1 MNKTLIALAIAAAL
15 PVAAQADATIS
26 GTLTSKYKNTGAID
40 TDSRLSVAS
49 SEVLANGMTATAG
62 FSITAD
68 TDDDTENSGT
78 ATLSGDFGT
87 LTVGKI
93 DADGAF
99 QAGDVG
105 GAVADTT
112 ESTSS
117 TASSVYGVHFSGTA
131 AGLTVAAQVNANTGA
146 SGSAGSA
153 VTQVAGSA
161 NANFVA
167 AKAAGHANVT
177 KSTQMSATYEVN
189 GLTVG
194 YAYTSADVTDANTN
208 STAVVGESAHNGVH
222 EGQSVVGAS
231 YAMGDLVVS
240 VGKQNLKDS
249 ATSPDALVSATYT
262 MTAEALTIVAQAD
275 NAPSGDYQLNLSYA
289 LNDAFTLSS
298 EVDKG
303 KTTTMVGTYTEG
315 DMTFTVA
322 RQDDNTTDASIAL
335 DYGNADLTIGRVGA
349 RAAGTITGAKR
360 SAAAEYSHVTYSVAF

>member
-26 GTLTSKYKNTGAID
+26 GSLTSKYKNTGSID

-78 ATLSGDFGT
+78 ATLSGDFGA
-87 LTVGKI
+87 LTVGSI

-99 QAGDVG
+99 QAGDIG
-105 GAVADTT
+105 GAVSDTT
-112 ESTSS
+112 ESTDG
-117 TASSVYGVHFSGTA
+117 TASTVYGIHYSGTV
-131 AGLTVAAQVNANTGA
+131 AGLTIAAQVNANTGA
-146 SGSAGSA
+146 TGSGA
-153 VTQVAGSA
+153 VTAATA
-161 NANFVA
+161 NTDALSNYA
-167 AKAAGHANVT
+167 AASDTTKT

-189 GLTVG
+189 GLTLG
-194 YAYTSADVTDANTN
+194 YAYASAKPADA
-208 STAVVGESAHNGVH
+208 SSATHDGLN
-222 EGQSVVGAS
+222 EGQTAVGAS
-231 YAMGDLVVS
+231 YAFGDLVVS
-240 VGKQNLKDS
+240 VGKQNLKDT

-262 MTAEALTIVAQAD
+262 MTADAFTLVAQAD
-275 NAPSGDYQLNLSYA
+275 NAPSGDYQLNMSYA
-289 LNDAFTLSS
+289 LTDALSISS

-303 KTTTMVGTYTEG
+303 KTTTMVGTYTDG

-335 DYGNADLTIGRVGA
+335 DFGNADLTIGRVGE
-349 RAAGTITGAKR
+349 RAADTNVSRTL
-360 SAAAEYSHVTYSVAF
+360 AAEYSHVTYKVAF

>member
-1 MNKTLIALAIAAAL
+1 MNKTLIALAIAATL
-15 PVAAQADATIS
+15 PVAAVADVTIS
-26 GTLTSKYKNTGAID
+26 GSLTSKYKNTGAID
-40 TDSRLSVAS
+40 TDSRLRVDS

-78 ATLSGDFGT
+78 ATLAGDFGT
-87 LTVGKI
+87 LTVGSI

-105 GAVADTT
+105 GAVPDTT
-112 ESTSS
+112 DSTDG
-117 TASSVYGVHFSGTA
+117 TASTVYGVNFSGSV
-131 AGLTVAAQVNANTGA
+131 AGLTVSAQVNANTGA
-146 SGSAGSA
+146 SGSSSAAAVSTAATAGGG
-153 VTQVAGSA
+153 TVAGALYVPASA
-161 NANFVA
+161 STAL
-167 AKAAGHANVT
+167 T
-177 KSTQMSATYEVN
+177 KSTQFGVSYEVN

-194 YAYTSADVTDANTN
+194 YAYASADLKDGNT
-208 STAVVGESAHNGVH
+208 TGHNGVH
-222 EGQSVVGAS
+222 EGQSAIGAS

-240 VGKQNLKDS
+240 VGKQNLKD
-249 ATSPDALVSATYT
+249 AGTTSKDALVSATYT
-262 MTAEALTIVAQAD
+262 MTADALTIVAQAD
-275 NAPSGDYQLNLSYA
+275 NAPSGDYQLNMTYA
-289 LNDAFTLSS
+289 LAGGFSVSS

-349 RAAGTITGAKR
+349 RAGSTTVSRKD
-360 SAAAEYSHVTYSVAF
+360 AAEYSHVTYKVAF

>member
-1 MNKTLIALAIAAAL
+1 MNKTLIALAITATL
-15 PVAAQADATIS
+15 PVAAVADVTIS
-26 GTLTSKYKNTGAID
+26 GSLTSKYKNTGAID
-40 TDSRLSVAS
+40 TDSRLAVAS

-78 ATLSGDFGT
+78 ATLSGDFGS
-87 LTVGKI
+87 LTIGKI

-153 VTQVAGSA
+153 VTEVSGSS

-177 KSTQMSATYEVN
+177 KSTQMSATYEVD
-189 GLTVG
+189 GLSLG
-194 YAYTSADVTDANTN
+194 YAYASADATGVNT
-208 STAVVGESAHNGVH
+208 SSHNGVN
-222 EGQSVVGAS
+222 EAQSAVGAS
-231 YAMGDLVVS
+231 YTMGDLVVS
-240 VGKQNLKDS
+240 VGKQNLS
-249 ATSPDALVSATYT
+249 AGGTTSKDALVSATYT
-262 MTAEALTIVAQAD
+262 MTADALTIVAQAD
-275 NAPSGDYQLNLSYA
+275 NAPSGDYQLNMSYA
-289 LNDAFTLSS
+289 LAAGFSVAT

-303 KTTTMVGTYTEG
+303 KTTSLTGTYTEG

-349 RAAGTITGAKR
+349 RAASHTNIGRK
-360 SAAAEYSHVTYSVAF
+360 AAAEYSHVTYKVAF

>member
-1 MNKTLIALAIAAAL
+1 MNKTLIALAIAATL
-15 PVAAQADATIS
+15 PVAAVADVTIS
-26 GTLTSKYKNTGAID
+26 GSLTSKYKNTGAID
-40 TDSRLSVAS
+40 TDSSLRVDS

-62 FSITAD
+62 FAITAD

-78 ATLSGDFGT
+78 ATLAGDFGT
-87 LTVGKI
+87 LTVGSI

-117 TASSVYGVHFSGTA
+117 TASTVYGVHFSGTV
-131 AGLTVAAQVNANTGA
+131 AGLTVSAQVNANTGA
-146 SGSAGSA
+146 TGSGTA
-153 VTQVAGSA
+153 
-161 NANFVA
+161 
-167 AKAAGHANVT
+167 T
-177 KSTQMSATYEVN
+177 KGTQMSATYDVN
-189 GLTVG
+189 GLSLG
-194 YAYTSADVTDANTN
+194 YAYASADATAANT
-208 STAVVGESAHNGVH
+208 SSHNGVN
-222 EGQSVVGAS
+222 EAQSAVGAS

-240 VGKQNLKDS
+240 VGKQNLS
-249 ATSPDALVSATYT
+249 AGGTTSKDALVSATYT
-262 MTAEALTIVAQAD
+262 MTADALTIVAQAD
-275 NAPSGDYQLNLSYA
+275 NDPSGDYQLNMSYA
-289 LNDAFTLSS
+289 LSDAFSLSS

-349 RAAGTITGAKR
+349 RAAGTLTG
-360 SAAAEYSHVTYSVAF
+360 SAGTARGAADEYSHVTYSVAF

>member
-1 MNKTLIALAIAAAL
+1 MNKTLIALAITATL
-15 PVAAQADATIS
+15 PVAAVADVTIS
-26 GTLTSKYKNTGAID
+26 GSLTSKYKNTGAID
-40 TDSRLSVAS
+40 TDSFLRVDS

-62 FSITAD
+62 FAITAD

-153 VTQVAGSA
+153 VTGVAGGTAA
-161 NANFVA
+161 NYVA
-167 AKAAGHANVT
+167 EKAAGHANVT

-194 YAYTSADVTDANTN
+194 YGYASADVTDANTA
-208 STAVVGESAHNGVH
+208 SHNGVH
-222 EGQSVVGAS
+222 EGQSAVGAS

-240 VGKQNLKDS
+240 VGKQNLKDT
-249 ATSPDALVSATYT
+249 ATSPDARVSATYT
-262 MTAEALTIVAQAD
+262 MTADALTIVAQAD
-275 NAPSGDYQLNLSYA
+275 NDPSGDYQLNLTYA
-289 LNDAFTLSS
+289 LSDAFTLAT

-303 KTTTMVGTYTEG
+303 KTTIMSGTYTEG

-349 RAAGTITGAKR
+349 RAAGTLTG
-360 SAAAEYSHVTYSVAF
+360 SAGTARGAAGEYSHVTYSVAF

>member
-1 MNKTLIALAIAAAL
+1 
-15 PVAAQADATIS
+15 
-26 GTLTSKYKNTGAID
+26 LTSKYKNTGAID

-78 ATLSGDFGT
+78 ASLAGDFGT
-87 LTVGKI
+87 LTVGSI

-105 GAVADTT
+105 GAVPDTT
-112 ESTSS
+112 DSTSS
-117 TASSVYGVHFSGTA
+117 TASTVYGVHFSGGV

-146 SGSAGSA
+146 SGSSATSLVVDGGSA
-153 VTQVAGSA
+153 A
-161 NANFVA
+161 NYA
-167 AKAAGHANVT
+167 AATDTRLT

-189 GLTVG
+189 GLSVG
-194 YAYTSADVTDANTN
+194 YSYASADAKDGNT
-208 STAVVGESAHNGVH
+208 TTRNGVH
-222 EGQSVVGAS
+222 EGQSAVGAS

-262 MTAEALTIVAQAD
+262 MTADALTIVAQAD
-275 NAPSGDYQLNLSYA
+275 NAPSGDYQLNMTYA
-289 LNDAFTLSS
+289 LNDAFSVSS

>member
-1 MNKTLIALAIAAAL
+1 MNKTLIALAITATL
-15 PVAAQADATIS
+15 PVAAVADVTIS
-26 GTLTSKYKNTGAID
+26 GSLTSKYKNTGAID

-87 LTVGKI
+87 LTVGSI

-105 GAVADTT
+105 GAVPDTT
-112 ESTSS
+112 DSTSS
-117 TASSVYGVHFSGTA
+117 TASTVYGVHFSGSV

-146 SGSAGSA
+146 SGSSSAAAVATASTAGGG
-153 VTQVAGSA
+153 TVAGA
-161 NANFVA
+161 LYVP
-167 AKAAGHANVT
+167 AKASTALT
-177 KSTQMSATYEVN
+177 KSTQVGVSYEVN

-194 YAYTSADVTDANTN
+194 YAYASADAKDGNT
-208 STAVVGESAHNGVH
+208 TTHNGVH
-222 EGQSVVGAS
+222 EGQSAVGAS

-240 VGKQNLKDS
+240 VGKQNLKDGGT
-249 ATSPDALVSATYT
+249 TSKDALVSATYT
-262 MTAEALTIVAQAD
+262 MTADALTIVAQAD

-289 LNDAFTLSS
+289 LSDAFSISS

-335 DYGNADLTIGRVGA
+335 DYGNADLTIGRVGE
-349 RAAGTITGAKR
+349 RAASHTNIGRK
-360 SAAAEYSHVTYSVAF
+360 AAAQYSHVTYKVAF

>member
-1 MNKTLIALAIAAAL
+1 MNKTLIALAITATL
-15 PVAAQADATIS
+15 PVAAVADVTIS
-26 GTLTSKYKNTGAID
+26 GSLTSKYKNTGAID

-87 LTVGKI
+87 LTVGSI

-105 GAVADTT
+105 GAVPDTT
-112 ESTSS
+112 DSTSS
-117 TASSVYGVHFSGTA
+117 TASTVYGVHFSGSV

-146 SGSAGSA
+146 SGSGATAAATANSA
-153 VTQVAGSA
+153 SS
-161 NANFVA
+161 NYA
-167 AKAAGHANVT
+167 AATDTRKT
-177 KSTQMSATYEVN
+177 KSSQLSATYEVN
-189 GLTVG
+189 GLTIGYG
-194 YAYTSADVTDANTN
+194 YASADAKDGNT
-208 STAVVGESAHNGVH
+208 TTHNGVH
-222 EGQSVVGAS
+222 EGQSAIGVS

-240 VGKQNLKDS
+240 VGKQNLSDQGS
-249 ATSPDALVSATYT
+249 TSPDALVSATYT
-262 MTAEALTIVAQAD
+262 MTADAITIVAQGD
-275 NAPSGDYQLNLSYA
+275 NAPSGDYQLNLTYA
-289 LNDAFTLSS
+289 FSDNMTISS

-322 RQDDNTTDASIAL
+322 RQDDDTTDASIAL

-349 RAAGTITGAKR
+349 RAASAAAIGRA
-360 SAAAEYSHVTYSVAF
+360 AAAEYSHVTYSVAF

>member
-1 MNKTLIALAIAAAL
+1 MNKTLIALAITAAL
-15 PVAAQADATIS
+15 PVAAVADVTIS
-26 GTLTSKYKNTGAID
+26 GSLSSKYKNTGAID
-40 TDSRLSVAS
+40 TDSSLRVDS

-68 TDDDTENSGT
+68 HNDDTENSGT
-78 ATLSGDFGT
+78 ASLAGDFGT
-87 LTVGKI
+87 LTVGSI
-93 DADGAF
+93 DADAAF

-117 TASSVYGVHFSGTA
+117 TASSVYGVHFSGTV

-146 SGSAGSA
+146 DGVGTRAY
-153 VTQVAGSA
+153 VAGT
-161 NANFVA
+161 A
-167 AKAAGHANVT
+167 AKGYNDTVT
-177 KSTQMSATYEVN
+177 ASTKKTKGTQMSATYEVN
-189 GLTVG
+189 GLSLG
-194 YAYTSADVTDANTN
+194 YGYTSADVTSANTA
-208 STAVVGESAHNGVH
+208 SHNGVH
-222 EGQSVVGAS
+222 EGQSVIGAS

-240 VGKQNLKDS
+240 VGKQNLKDT

-262 MTAEALTIVAQAD
+262 MTADAITIVAQAD

-289 LNDAFTLSS
+289 FSDSIAISS

-315 DMTFTVA
+315 DLTFTVA
-322 RQDDNTTDASIAL
+322 RQDDDTTDASIAL

-349 RAAGTITGAKR
+349 RAGGTLGRAD
-360 SAAAEYSHVTYSVAF
+360 AAEYSHVTYKVAF

>member
-1 MNKTLIALAIAAAL
+1 MNKTLIALAITATL
-15 PVAAQADATIS
+15 PVAAVADVTIS
-26 GTLTSKYKNTGAID
+26 GSLTSKYKNTGAID

-153 VTQVAGSA
+153 VTGVTGGTAA
-161 NANFVA
+161 NYVA

-177 KSTQMSATYEVN
+177 KSTQLSATYEVN